1 MNIFLLSACRA
12 PGRIP
17 HIDLVFITPFSNVLG
32 HNSFFYNPPISPG
45 HGRPTEKDKI
55 CFQQTEK
62 LAKYVNRAN
71 TDMCSAAALRLQT
84 GAILCATTASKKTD
98 SEKLRRATIIA
109 PTISHERG
117 NADETE
123 SHNEESGNHER
134 SV

>member
-17 HIDLVFITPFSNVLG
+17 HIDLVFITPFRNVLG
-32 HNSFFYNPPISPG
+32 HNSFFYNPPISSG
-45 HGRPTEKDKI
+45 HGRPTERDNI
-55 CFQQTEK
+55 CFQKTGK
-62 LAKYVNRAN
+62 YAKSVNRVN
-71 TDMCSAAALRLQT
+71 TGMCTAAEIRWRT

-123 SHNEESGNHER
+123 SHNEESGNHAR